1 MPDPRARVVLA
12 PNPGPLTL
20 EGTNTYVL
28 CRPGGRGAVVVDP
41 GPDDPAH
48 LAAIAQEA
56 ANGGQRI
63 ELILLT
69 HGHEDH
75 SAGAPALARRTGVS
89 VRALDPAHRLGS
101 EGLGDGDVVTVDGL
115 EIQVV
120 ATPGHSGDSLCFL
133 LPAAGDGA
141 AAASSRAVLTG
152 DTVLGRGTSVVAHPD
167 GRLRD
172 YLDTLC
178 RLRDLGDTLVLPGHG
193 PELPS
198 AGQIAQQYL
207 QHRQARLEQVRAAL
221 RARAGAGAGVG
232 VGTGVGVGAGA
243 GGGQR
248 EPVGDIV
255 ESVVATVYA
264 DVDRSLWP
272 AAALSVRAQL
282 DYLAERSA
290 G

>member
-1 MPDPRARVVLA
+1 
-12 PNPGPLTL
+12 
-20 EGTNTYVL
+20 
-28 CRPGGRGAVVVDP
+28 
-41 GPDDPAH
+41 
-48 LAAIAQEA
+48 
-56 ANGGQRI
+56 
-63 ELILLT
+63 
-69 HGHEDH
+69 
-75 SAGAPALARRTGVS
+75 
-89 VRALDPAHRLGS
+89 
-101 EGLGDGDVVTVDGL
+101 VVTVDGL
-115 EIQVV
+115 EIRVV

-141 AAASSRAVLTG
+141 AAGSSGAVLTG

-178 RLRDLGDTLVLPGHG
+178 RLRELGDTLVLPGHG

-198 AGQIAQQYL
+198 AGQVAQQYL

-221 RARAGAGAGVG
+221 RARAGAGAGAGVGVG
-232 VGTGVGVGAGA
+232 VGTGAE
-243 GGGQR
+243 GGQR

-282 DYLAERSA
+282 DYLAERPA
-290 G
+290 R

>member
-12 PNPGPLTL
+12 PNPGPMTL

-41 GPDDPAH
+41 GPEDSAH
-48 LAAIAQEA
+48 LAAVARDVA
-56 ANGGQRI
+56 SAGQRI

-69 HGHEDH
+69 HGHKDH
-75 SAGAPALARRTGVS
+75 SAGAPALARQAGVP

-101 EGLGDGDVVTVDGL
+101 EGLGDRDVVSVDDL
-115 EIQVV
+115 EIHVI

-133 LPAAGDGA
+133 LPDLGEGSAGPGA
-141 AAASSRAVLTG
+141 AVLTG
-152 DTVLGRGTSVVAHPD
+152 DTVLGRGTTFIAHPD
-167 GRLRD
+167 GRLGD
-172 YLDTLC
+172 YLDTLY
-178 RLRDLGDTLVLPGHG
+178 RLRDLGETRVLPGHG

-198 AGQIAQQYL
+198 AGRIAQQYL
-207 QHRQARLEQVRAAL
+207 QHRHERLEQVKTAL
-221 RARAGAGAGVG
+221 RGLGAGRPREPAGV
-232 VGTGVGVGAGA
+232 
-243 GGGQR
+243 
-248 EPVGDIV
+248 V

-272 AAALSVRAQL
+272 AARLSVRAQL
-282 DYLAERSA
+282 DYLTERGA

>member
-1 MPDPRARVVLA
+1 
-12 PNPGPLTL
+12 
-20 EGTNTYVL
+20 
-28 CRPGGRGAVVVDP
+28 
-41 GPDDPAH
+41 
-48 LAAIAQEA
+48 
-56 ANGGQRI
+56 
-63 ELILLT
+63 
-69 HGHEDH
+69 
-75 SAGAPALARRTGVS
+75 
-89 VRALDPAHRLGS
+89 
-101 EGLGDGDVVTVDGL
+101 
-115 EIQVV
+115 VV

-141 AAASSRAVLTG
+141 AAGSSRAVLTG

-178 RLRDLGDTLVLPGHG
+178 RLRELGDTLVLPGHG

-221 RARAGAGAGVG
+221 RAGAGSG
-232 VGTGVGVGAGA
+232 VGTGA

>member
-1 MPDPRARVVLA
+1 VP
-12 PNPGPLTL
+12 
-20 EGTNTYVL
+20 
-28 CRPGGRGAVVVDP
+28 
-41 GPDDPAH
+41 
-48 LAAIAQEA
+48 
-56 ANGGQRI
+56 
-63 ELILLT
+63 
-69 HGHEDH
+69 
-75 SAGAPALARRTGVS
+75 

-141 AAASSRAVLTG
+141 AAGSSRAVLTG

-178 RLRDLGDTLVLPGHG
+178 RLRELGDTLVLPGHG

-221 RARAGAGAGVG
+221 RAGAGAGVG
-232 VGTGVGVGAGA
+232 VGTGA

-282 DYLAERSA
+282 DYLAERPA
-290 G
+290 R

>member
-75 SAGAPALARRTGVS
+75 SAGAPALARRTGVP

-141 AAASSRAVLTG
+141 AAGSSRAVLTG

-221 RARAGAGAGVG
+221 RAGAGAGAGVG
-232 VGTGVGVGAGA
+232 VGTGA

-282 DYLAERSA
+282 DYLAERPA
-290 G
+290 R

>member
-1 MPDPRARVVLA
+1 
-12 PNPGPLTL
+12 
-20 EGTNTYVL
+20 
-28 CRPGGRGAVVVDP
+28 
-41 GPDDPAH
+41 
-48 LAAIAQEA
+48 
-56 ANGGQRI
+56 
-63 ELILLT
+63 
-69 HGHEDH
+69 
-75 SAGAPALARRTGVS
+75 
-89 VRALDPAHRLGS
+89 
-101 EGLGDGDVVTVDGL
+101 VVTVDGL

-221 RARAGAGAGVG
+221 RAGAGSG
-232 VGTGVGVGAGA
+232 VGTGA